1 MDTHAWEKYCSF
13 LVSLM
18 KLENIWRLLW
28 KDTTISE
35 AKRIFYLKEL
45 TCFTFSVRCTE
56 TGNLLTY
63 LLTYLGRELPS
74 AVLIKS
80 FHYLIKHCIS
90 YFFSFVQSSVS
101 LDGVNLFRSL
111 STSIWVTMLVVLKAA
126 RLKRCPHR
134 DEHNGQL
141 IIIFSLELF
150 H

>member
-63 LLTYLGRELPS
+63 LLRPGITLS
-74 AVLIKS
+74 LIKS

-90 YFFSFVQSSVS
+90 YFFGFVQSSVS